1 MSHYVT
7 QLFTYNIYIHNV
19 TICNNCLHTINIY
32 TMSLYVTIVYIQYII
47 KKIKKLIYILCTM
60 YYVLCM
66 YVLKNNLNYKNK

>member
-1 MSHYVT
+1 MLLYVT
-7 QLFTYNIYIHNV
+7 IVYLQYIYIHNV
-19 TICNNCLHTINIY
+19 TVCNNCLHKIYIY

-47 KKIKKLIYILCTM
+47 KKNKKINIYTM

>member
-1 MSHYVT
+1 MSLYVT
-7 QLFTYNIYIHNV
+7 IVYIKYIYIHNV

-60 YYVLCM
+60 YYVCM
-66 YVLKNNLNYKNK
+66 F